1 VAFYFSKRKTRPRE
15 SEDSGE
21 LNIVPYLDIMMNLI
35 MFMLLSMTGLAV
47 FGILNVNAP
56 NYGGPSAGVGES
68 SDQPRL
74 LLSVLIAK
82 KGYFIAGA
90 GAVLGQEASPG
101 ADPVAATSGDPT
113 IPKKPDGTYDT
124 AALNAKM
131 VLIKSAYPQETKVIV
146 GAEGDIPYDTLI
158 VTMDC
163 IRETAGGAGAERKI
177 LFSDVT
183 LAAM

>member
-1 VAFYFSKRKTRPRE
+1 MAFYFSKRKTRPRE
-15 SEDSGE
+15 PDDVGE

-56 NYGGPSAGVGES
+56 SYGGPSAGVGETT
-68 SDQPRL
+68 DEPKL
-74 LLSVLIAK
+74 LLSVLISK

-90 GAVLGQEASPG
+90 GAVLGQETPAG
-101 ADPVAATSGDPT
+101 EATAGIEGEPT
-113 IPKKPDGTYDT
+113 VPKKADGTYDT
-124 AALNAKM
+124 AALTAKM
-131 VLIKSAYPQETKVIV
+131 VQIKAAFPSESKVIV
-146 GAEGDIPYDTLI
+146 GAEADISYETLI
-158 VTMDC
+158 DTMDA
-163 IRETAGGAGAERKI
+163 IRETGSGERKI

>member
-15 SEDSGE
+15 PDEVGE

-56 NYGGPSAGVGES
+56 SYGGPSAGVGETT
-68 SDQPRL
+68 DQPKL
-74 LLSVLIAK
+74 LLSVLISK

-90 GAVLGQEASPG
+90 GAVLGQETPTG
-101 ADPVAATSGDPT
+101 EATAGTEGEPT
-113 IPKKPDGTYDT
+113 VPKKGDGTYDT
-124 AALNAKM
+124 AALTAKM
-131 VLIKSAYPQETKVIV
+131 VQIKTAFPSESKVIV
-146 GAEGDIPYDTLI
+146 GAEADISYETLI
-158 VTMDC
+158 DTMDA
-163 IRETAGGAGAERKI
+163 IRETGGGDRKI

>member
-1 VAFYFSKRKTRPRE
+1 VAFYFSRRKTRPRE
-15 SEDSGE
+15 PDEVGE

-56 NYGGPSAGVGES
+56 SYGGPSAGAGETQP
-68 SDQPRL
+68 DQPKL
-74 LLSVLIAK
+74 LLSVLISK

-90 GAVLGQEASPG
+90 GAVLGQETPAG
-101 ADPVAATSGDPT
+101 EATATVEGEPT
-113 IPKKPDGTYDT
+113 VPRKGDGTYDT
-124 AALNAKM
+124 ASLTAKM
-131 VLIKSAYPQETKVIV
+131 VQIKTAFPSETKVIV
-146 GAEGDIPYDTLI
+146 GAEADIPYETLI
-158 VTMDC
+158 DTMDA
-163 IRETAGGAGAERKI
+163 IRETGGGERKI

>member
-1 VAFYFSKRKTRPRE
+1 MAFYFSKRKTRPRE
-15 SEDSGE
+15 PDEVGE

-56 NYGGPSAGVGES
+56 SYGGPSAGVGETT
-68 SDQPRL
+68 DQPKL
-74 LLSVLIAK
+74 LLSVLISK

-90 GAVLGQEASPG
+90 GAVLGQETPTG
-101 ADPVAATSGDPT
+101 EATAGTEGEPT
-113 IPKKPDGTYDT
+113 VPKKGDGTYDT
-124 AALNAKM
+124 AALTAKM
-131 VLIKSAYPQETKVIV
+131 VQIKTAFPSESKVIV
-146 GAEGDIPYDTLI
+146 GAEADISYETLI
-158 VTMDC
+158 DTMDA
-163 IRETAGGAGAERKI
+163 IRETGSGERKI

>member
-1 VAFYFSKRKTRPRE
+1 VAFYYSKRKTRPRE
-15 SEDSGE
+15 NEDTGE

-56 NYGGPSAGVGES
+56 NYGGPSAGVGEQ
-68 SDQPRL
+68 SDQPKL
-74 LLSVLIAK
+74 LLSVLISK

-90 GAVLGQEASPG
+90 GAVLGQETAQG
-101 ADPVAATSGDPT
+101 EATAGTAGEPT
-113 IPKKPDGTYDT
+113 VPKKADGSFDT
-124 AALNAKM
+124 GGLTAKM
-131 VLIKSAYPQETKVIV
+131 VQIKNAFPQETKVIV
-146 GAEGDIPYDTLI
+146 GAEADIPYETLI
-158 VTMDC
+158 ETMDA
-163 IRETAGGAGAERKI
+163 IRETASGERKI

>member
-1 VAFYFSKRKTRPRE
+1 MAFYFSKRKTRPRE
-15 SEDSGE
+15 PDDVGE

-56 NYGGPSAGVGES
+56 SYGGPSAGVGETT
-68 SDQPRL
+68 DQPKL
-74 LLSVLIAK
+74 LLSVLISK

-90 GAVLGQEASPG
+90 GAVLGQETPTG
-101 ADPVAATSGDPT
+101 EATAGTEGEPT
-113 IPKKPDGTYDT
+113 VPKKGDGTYDT
-124 AALNAKM
+124 AALTAKM
-131 VLIKSAYPQETKVIV
+131 VQIKTAFPSESKVIV
-146 GAEGDIPYDTLI
+146 GAEADISYETLI
-158 VTMDC
+158 DTMDA
-163 IRETAGGAGAERKI
+163 IRETGGGERKI

>member
-1 VAFYFSKRKTRPRE
+1 MAFYFSKRKTRPRE
-15 SEDSGE
+15 PDDVGE

-56 NYGGPSAGVGES
+56 SYGGPSAGVGETT
-68 SDQPRL
+68 DQPKL
-74 LLSVLIAK
+74 LLSVLISK

-90 GAVLGQEASPG
+90 GAVLGQETPTG
-101 ADPVAATSGDPT
+101 EATAGTEGEPT
-113 IPKKPDGTYDT
+113 VPKKGDGTYDT
-124 AALNAKM
+124 AALTAKM
-131 VLIKSAYPQETKVIV
+131 VQIKTAFPSESKVIV
-146 GAEGDIPYDTLI
+146 GAEADISYETLI
-158 VTMDC
+158 DTMDA
-163 IRETAGGAGAERKI
+163 IRETGSGERKI